1 MTVCHHDPGD
11 ILFRKY
17 YFPDVRGGVHG
28 FGVAPENQR
37 NVQQNNGM
45 GNRFIGAHGWGR
57 GQALG
62 R

>member
-1 MTVCHHDPGD
+1 MLN
-11 ILFRKY
+11 IISFRKQ

-37 NVQQNNGM
+37 NVQENNGM
-45 GNRFIGAHGWGR
+45 GNRFFGPQGWGR
-57 GQALG
+57 GHVLG